1 MPPCVR
7 STVSD
12 WRRQASPSGTRRAA
26 RRRNRCRG
34 RARSAPSSP
43 ARLLAAEIEQILR
56 HAADLHFLGA
66 LGDAIAAMM
75 AIDVLERQRAAVA
88 DAAMHLHRPVRR
100 LAAQPVGAEVTDG
113 YHVADLQRILP
124 IHLPA
129 VPELEIPHQSFFSP
143 QLTAT

>member
-43 ARLLAAEIEQILR
+43 ARLLAAEVEQILR
-56 HAADLHFLGA
+56 HAPDLHLLGA
-66 LGDAIAAMM
+66 LGDA
-75 AIDVLERQRAAVA
+75 VAAVGA
-88 DAAMHLHRPVRR
+88 GGLARHDRPRLSRR
-100 LAAQPVGAEVTDG
+100 PPPPPPP
-113 YHVADLQRILP
+113 RP
-124 IHLPA
+124 P
-129 VPELEIPHQSFFSP
+129 
-143 QLTAT
+143 

>member
-43 ARLLAAEIEQILR
+43 ARLLAAEVEQILR
-56 HAADLHFLGA
+56 HAPDLHLLGA
-66 LGDAIAAMM
+66 LGDAVAAGGGGEG
-75 AIDVLERQRAAVA
+75 VRQPPAA
-88 DAAMHLHRPVRR
+88 R
-100 LAAQPVGAEVTDG
+100 T
-113 YHVADLQRILP
+113 
-124 IHLPA
+124 PA
-129 VPELEIPHQSFFSP
+129 PPPPSP
-143 QLTAT
+143 PPPPPPPPPPSPPQC